1 MDTYSDHIKKEIEA
15 IIAAYDVLVTGI
27 DKKAQDSDTRAYG
40 GIIRAGKGKLVESTA
55 WQLIELA
62 WNSLGE
68 SSKRIANIKS
78 TIKSPINRDYLDR
91 IEDDEIRDHIK
102 KNIKDYYYPTKSDIH
117 VYIDKKF
124 EIAVEC
130 KSFTENAMYKRIM
143 VDFTLLKKTYPD
155 LDFAL
160 VQLESQLGG
169 DYSDLTTKIFG
180 STSTHTLTSFFDI
193 DLDIITLLRGER
205 KVQKPIHKKEYYK
218 PLTKENLYAAIE
230 IFKKILRKYK

>member
-1 MDTYSDHIKKEIEA
+1 M
-15 IIAAYDVLVTGI
+15 
-27 DKKAQDSDTRAYG
+27 
-40 GIIRAGKGKLVESTA
+40 
-55 WQLIELA
+55 A

-124 EIAVEC
+124 KIAIEC
-130 KSFTENAMYKRIM
+130 KAYTENAMYKRIM

-169 DYSDLTTKIFG
+169 DYSELTTKIFG